1 MISFT
6 LNTIKLV
13 RPLNCLITFLSVLIG
28 GFIISESA
36 ININLLLIASVSA
49 SLITA
54 AGNVINDIYDIELD
68 KISHPKRPLPLN
80 KVSISQAKTIYI
92 LLNLLALILL
102 FISSIYLTLIG
113 VLAIALLFIYS
124 SFLKKIFLLSN
135 LVIAFLTGLTFI
147 FAGEAVNNLMSSFI
161 PAGFAFLINLIR
173 EIVKDTEDLEGD
185 IQCGINSLPIVL
197 GFKKTSWIVLSLTI
211 ILILFTTYPYFNG
224 IYKIEYFVLVMIIV
238 NPILILSAKKFF
250 EKNDKKNIK
259 TASVLL
265 KLDMLIGLVA
275 IYLGK

>member
-92 LLNLLALILL
+92 ILNLLALILL
-102 FISSIYLTLIG
+102 FISSVYLTLIG
-113 VLAIALLFIYS
+113 VLAIALLFFYS

-135 LVIAFLTGLTFI
+135 IVIAFLTGLTFI
-147 FAGEAVNNLMSSFI
+147 FAGEAVNNVMSSFI

-185 IQCGINSLPIVL
+185 IQYGINSLPIVL

-224 IYKIEYFVLVMIIV
+224 TYKIEYFVLVMIIV
-238 NPILILSAKKFF
+238 NPILIISAKKFF
-250 EKNDKKNIK
+250 EGNDKKNIK

>member
-250 EKNDKKNIK
+250 EGYDKKNIQ